1 MNLVKLDLSVII
13 SSFISTPHAIFISTA
28 SSFITKSLTLNLF
41 ALYILCCKI
50 YNKKTF
56 IIKNHDHCMIMS
68 QINILLV
75 AVMLYPITYHA
86 WSYTYLN
93 IIPLLKFNIE
103 KLVNLTCYFS
113 NCIIFSITG
122 LFSGSSLIQE
132 TIKPY
137 NDFGELALTCPKK

>member
-1 MNLVKLDLSVII
+1 MNLVKLDLSVVI

-28 SSFITKSLTLNLF
+28 SSFITKSMILNLF

-75 AVMLYPITYHA
+75 AVML
-86 WSYTYLN
+86 
-93 IIPLLKFNIE
+93 PLLKFNIE